1 MPSWKIFISLLE
13 NYFFS
18 VGKSKFSSK
27 AIWDGLLGSF
37 LNYFDWFL
45 FILKPM
51 CVLWKRVKIFDIE
64 W

>member
-1 MPSWKIFISLLE
+1 MPSWKIFISQLE

-18 VGKSKFSSK
+18 VGKSKFSSR
-27 AIWDGLLGSF
+27 AIWDGLLGLF

-45 FILKPM
+45 FILGPM
-51 CVLWKRVKIFDIE
+51 YGSREKVKMFDIE